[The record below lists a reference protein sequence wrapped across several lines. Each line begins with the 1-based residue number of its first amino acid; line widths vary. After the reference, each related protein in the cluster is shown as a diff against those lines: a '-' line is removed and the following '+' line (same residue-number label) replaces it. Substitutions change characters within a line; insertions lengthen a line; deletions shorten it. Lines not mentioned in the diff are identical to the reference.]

1 MFRPPKPGIPLAGGL
16 KGGQEVHPLAA
27 VPVGRQNDDNSTT
40 LPWNMAKNDSIFNL
54 GKAMSG
60 TPIWIG
66 IIKFPN
72 APINKGVMAKK
83 IMNVPCIINI

>member
-27 VPVGRQNDDNSTT
+27 VPVGRQNDENTTT
-40 LPWNMAKNDSIFNL
+40 LPRNMAQNESIFNL

-72 APINKGVMAKK
+72 APIKKGVMIKK
-83 IMNVPCIINI
+83 IISVSCIINI

>member
-1 MFRPPKPGIPLAGGL
+1 MF
-16 KGGQEVHPLAA
+16 
-27 VPVGRQNDDNSTT
+27 NS
-40 LPWNMAKNDSIFNL
+40 

-60 TPIWIG
+60 TPIWSG

-83 IMNVPCIINI
+83 IMIVPCIINI